1 MQVCVGRRALLLLEG
16 GDDLTDLAPQTDGV
30 ALRNEDYA
38 VEGVCDD
45 EDGEVTST
53 ELHIRDELG
62 EDRTLVIKTEDCTL
76 GKTCEV
82 LWTVAAL
89 ACLSLKRST
98 RLRPQCSKTSRSAM
112 MSLSA
117 WFVGSSP
124 APRTPRI

>member
-1 MQVCVGRRALLLLEG
+1 MLLLKG
-16 GDDLTDLAPQTDGV
+16 CDDLTDLATQTDGI
-30 ALRNEDYA
+30 ALRYEDHA
-38 VEGVCDD
+38 VEGVSDD
-45 EDGEVTST
+45 EDREVTST

-89 ACLSLKRST
+89 A
-98 RLRPQCSKTSRSAM
+98 RLILEEEYKVTAPELEDSRSAM
-112 MSLSA
+112 MSFSA